1 MSRTLWTMI
10 LITGVFVGF
19 MMGYSV
25 PPMVEVGLIGG
36 GHNTELGLKP
46 EVDENLEEYYRSLS
60 LDGSES
66 ESQ

>member
-1 MSRTLWTMI
+1 MRNTLWTMI
-10 LITGVFVGF
+10 LVAAVFVGF

-36 GHNTELGLKP
+36 GDNAAPGMKSG
-46 EVDENLEEYYRSLS
+46 VDENLEEYYRSLS
-60 LDGSES
+60 LDGSEG

>member
-1 MSRTLWTMI
+1 MSKSLWAMI
-10 LITGVFVGF
+10 LVTGVFIGF

-36 GHNTELGLKP
+36 GDNAKIGLKS
-46 EVDENLEEYYRSLS
+46 EVDEDLEEYYRSLS
-60 LDGSES
+60 LEGE